1 MFAYTVLDQM
11 VHIGAGNAKDDL
23 DHRYEHWTRQAHC
36 EVLRSAG
43 MERRRDDANAREGA
57 RAHGLRQH
65 LPLQARRHRSRA
77 GRNGDRAGKRV
88 VRPHR
93 RDRQQRRRR
102 LVCPLE
108 FAEES
113 TIDWQFDVNVR
124 GPINVI
130 RAILPHFRANKGGM
144 IINISSFMGVT
155 TAVPTGS
162 LYNMSKFALEGLT
175 EGLFYELKPLNIE
188 LRLVEPGGSKGN
200 NFLENIVFN
209 SHADITDYDAISAK
223 VNAMFASIDPDRL
236 DDPQEIVDEI
246 YALATVA
253 NQQFRT
259 LVGQTGKDL
268 MALRRSST
276 IEEYLS
282 TIAADFG

>member
-1 MFAYTVLDQM
+1 MPKTILITGTSTGLGKLTAKYFA
-11 VHIGAGNAKDDL
+11 
-23 DHRYEHWTRQAHC
+23 
-36 EVLRSAG
+36 
-43 MERRRDDANAREGA
+43 
-57 RAHGLRQH
+57 
-65 LPLQARRHRSRA
+65 
-77 GRNGDRAGKRV
+77 
-88 VRPHR
+88 
-93 RDRQQRRRR
+93 QQGWNVAATMRT
-102 LVCPLE
+102 PE
-108 FAEES
+108 K
-113 TIDWQFDVNVR
+113 VR

-209 SHADITDYDAISAK
+209 SHTDITDYDAISAK
-223 VNAMFASIDPDRL
+223 VNAMFASIDPERL

-246 YALATVA
+246 YALATGA

-268 MALRRSST
+268 MALRRSAT

-282 TIAADFG
+282 TIAANFG